1 MERIMVRLLNGAA
14 LSLMLLGL
22 ANVAAA
28 TDVTPLT
35 DHEITHRVELL
46 ISQRADLGSLFTV
59 QTHNGVVFIGGAAT
73 TDLAKA
79 DAERLAQGVPGVRMV
94 LDNAGLLE

>member
-1 MERIMVRLLNGAA
+1 MERIMIRLFTAA
-14 LSLMLLGL
+14 AFSLTLLGL
-22 ANVAAA
+22 SSVAGA
-28 TDVTPLT
+28 TEVTPLT

-46 ISQRADLGSLFTV
+46 LSQRSDLGSLFTV

-73 TDLAKA
+73 TDLAKS

-94 LDNAGLLE
+94 LDSAGLIE

>member
-1 MERIMVRLLNGAA
+1 MVRLYTAA
-14 LSLMLLGL
+14 LALLGL
-22 ANVAAA
+22 LNVAGA
-28 TDVTPLT
+28 TEVTPLT

-59 QTHNGVVFIGGAAT
+59 QTHNGVVFLGGAAT

-94 LDNAGLLE
+94 FDNAGLIE

>member
-1 MERIMVRLLNGAA
+1 MFRPFTAAA
-14 LSLMLLGL
+14 LALLGFTHL
-22 ANVAAA
+22 AGA

-35 DHEITHRVELL
+35 DHEITHQVELL

-59 QTHNGVVFIGGAAT
+59 QTHDGVVFLGGVAT
-73 TDLAKA
+73 TDLAKS

-94 LDNAGLLE
+94 LDNAGLIE